1 MKRKPGRR
9 SKIVK
14 YGAEEVIDPL
24 LFEGKKT
31 YEEVARAFQEATGE
45 TISLSAVRNRNR
57 ALREAIR
64 RSRRVEAMVDKLIEE
79 VVAEDGE
86 GSDPGLKAADAA
98 RRILM
103 TQAVEAVSRMG
114 SESFEELTPEKLAG
128 MVNAL
133 ERTRISAGRLRLRYE
148 DGFAAAKMAIL
159 AEVRESLL
167 DHPDVL
173 AKVEEITAEAAR
185 ALEER
190 I

>member
-1 MKRKPGRR
+1 MERKAGRR
-9 SKIVK
+9 SKVVE
-14 YGAEEVIDPL
+14 YGAEKVVDPL

-31 YEEVARAFQEATGE
+31 YQEVARAFEEATGE
-45 TISLSAVRNRNR
+45 PISLAAVRNRNR
-57 ALREAIR
+57 TLREAIR
-64 RSRRVEAMVDKLIEE
+64 RSRRVEAMVDELIEE

-98 RRILM
+98 RRMLM
-103 TQAVEAVSRMG
+103 AQAVEALSRMG
-114 SESFEELTPEKLAG
+114 SESFEELTPEKLAE

-148 DGFAAAKMAIL
+148 DGFAAAKMSIL
-159 AEVRESLL
+159 AEVRESLQA
-167 DHPDVL
+167 HPDVL
-173 AKVEEITAEAAR
+173 AKVEEIAEEAAR

>member
-1 MKRKPGRR
+1 M
-9 SKIVK
+9 
-14 YGAEEVIDPL
+14 A
-24 LFEGKKT
+24 
-31 YEEVARAFQEATGE
+31 
-45 TISLSAVRNRNR
+45 
-57 ALREAIR
+57 
-64 RSRRVEAMVDKLIEE
+64 
-79 VVAEDGE
+79 
-86 GSDPGLKAADAA
+86 
-98 RRILM
+98 
-103 TQAVEAVSRMG
+103 QAVEAVSRMR

>member
-1 MKRKPGRR
+1 MERKRGRR
-9 SKIVK
+9 SKIAE
-14 YGAEEVIDPL
+14 YGTEELVDSML
-24 LFEGKKT
+24 AAGKP
-31 YEEVARAFQEATGE
+31 YREVARAFEEATGE
-45 TISLSAVRNRNR
+45 SISISSMKNRNGRLR
-57 ALREAIR
+57 AAIR
-64 RSRRVEAMVDKLIEE
+64 RSRRVEAMVDELIEE
-79 VVAEDGE
+79 VVAYDGE
-86 GSDPGLKAADAA
+86 GSDPGEKAAAAA
-98 RRILM
+98 RRMLM
-103 TQAVEAVSRMG
+103 AQAVEAVSRMR